1 MTESEPLDR
10 NVKAA
15 EAALKAEKAQ
25 VEAEKQVARERTA
38 IDQKASA
45 DLQKERA
52 EIVAGITPAVYQR
65 YTRVCKMRRGIGV
78 AEAVDGRCSVCNMS
92 MRLQFFQELRK
103 RRPGDGLRE
112 LPADPVLQP
121 AASGG

>member
-1 MTESEPLDR
+1 M
-10 NVKAA
+10 
-15 EAALKAEKAQ
+15 
-25 VEAEKQVARERTA
+25 EAEKQVARERTA

-45 DLQKERA
+45 DPQKERA

-92 MRLQFFQELRK
+92 MRLQFFQELR
-103 RRPGDGLRE
+103 RGDQVMACESCLRI
-112 LPADPVLQP
+112 LYYNPPQAVDDAAQAP
-121 AASGG
+121 AAQG